1 MPQIGYKRIQPVVE
15 GSLPGTPDRGGR
27 RQAEKRIVLHD
38 RAPPRMRA
46 SAAVDLRHRGGPGP
60 RGRVLGVF
68 DMIALGGILLAS
80 LSAGILLARS
90 GLDVVLIVIG
100 AGIPALGLPGLPTLL
115 RPTGL
120 RRRWPN
126 GCARVELLSAL
137 DLLTDADRNTLEW
150 LAAAEG
156 AASHPVSHP
165 RHVRSASSGSS
176 AGQTVTAST
185 NARS

>member
-1 MPQIGYKRIQPVVE
+1 M
-15 GSLPGTPDRGGR
+15 TGR
-27 RQAEKRIVLHD
+27 RRECALL
-38 RAPPRMRA
+38 PPVTCAIGVVR
-46 SAAVDLRHRGGPGP
+46 SARLG
-60 RGRVLGVF
+60 VLGVF
-68 DMIALGGILLAS
+68 DTIALGGILLAR
-80 LSAGILLARS
+80 LSTGILLARS

-137 DLLTDADRNTLEW
+137 DLLAGTDRNTLER
-150 LAAAEG
+150 LAAADG

-165 RHVRSASSGSS
+165 RHVRPASSGSS
-176 AGQTVTAST
+176 AQV
-185 NARS
+185 RQ